1 MNYIENNVISNI
13 FYRNKDFIM
22 MEIMER
28 IIITTKAV
36 KHISSTAM
44 RTQLS
49 TILHIPKKLKRKKN
63 QMAKRQTRLIKSL
76 RI

>member
-1 MNYIENNVISNI
+1 
-13 FYRNKDFIM
+13 M